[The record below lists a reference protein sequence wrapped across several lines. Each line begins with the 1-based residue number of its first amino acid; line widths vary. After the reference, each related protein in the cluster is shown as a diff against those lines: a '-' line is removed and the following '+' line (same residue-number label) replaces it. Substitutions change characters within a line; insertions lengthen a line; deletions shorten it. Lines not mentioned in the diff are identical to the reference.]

1 MSKVSSGSHILGIKK
16 MMCFRYRVN
25 EMVVSEGLCMHA
37 YVHCR
42 SDGKGEAGLCSDPNS
57 PV

>member
-1 MSKVSSGSHILGIKK
+1 MSSGSHILGIKK

-25 EMVVSEGLCMHA
+25 EMVVSEGVCMHA

-42 SDGKGEAGLCSDPNS
+42 SVGKGEAGLCSDPNS